1 MKQHPVVT
9 RAQWVEE
16 RKELLA
22 REKAL
27 TRLNDEISEL
37 RRQLPW
43 VHVESEYLFDTVAG
57 GRTLSQLFH
66 GYRQLL
72 VYHFMFG
79 PEWEQGCPSCSL
91 WADNFNGLA
100 VHLAQRDIR
109 LVLVSR
115 APLAHLVAYRER
127 MGWQL
132 EWVSSLGSTFNE
144 DFDVSFGAAALAQ
157 GKVYYNYDLRSMG
170 QEEAPGISVFY
181 RDDAGEIYHTYSSY
195 GRGLD
200 SLNAAYQLI
209 DRTPLGRH
217 EEGLPWP
224 MAWVRR
230 HDSYDPE

>member
-1 MKQHPVVT
+1 MKRHPVVT
-9 RAQWVEE
+9 RAQWLQE

-43 VHVESEYLFDTVAG
+43 VHIDTDYQFDTVAG
-57 GRTLSQLFH
+57 SRTLSQLFQ

-79 PEWEQGCPSCSL
+79 PEWEQGCPSCSF
-91 WADNFNGLA
+91 WADNFDGLS

-109 LVLVSR
+109 FLLVSR
-115 APLAHLVAYRER
+115 APLPQLLAYRER

-132 EWVSSLGSTFNE
+132 DWVSSLGSTFNE
-144 DFDVSFGAAALAQ
+144 DFDVSFSPVALAEGQ
-157 GKVYYNYDLRSMG
+157 VFYNYDWRTMG

-181 RDDAGEIYHTYSSY
+181 RDDDGEVYYCYSSY

-200 SLNAAYQLI
+200 CLNAAYQLI

-217 EEGLPWP
+217 EAELPWP

-230 HDSYDPE
+230 HDGYDDD